1 MKIQPTNSQMLA
13 KGVDAKMNLSGE
25 MKVLQIISVGEE
37 VNDNY
42 SESKNFV
49 TYKKGQKVLVD
60 VAVAEGFTLKDVPHY
75 FIDRMD
81 VKAIVS

>member
-1 MKIQPTNSQMLA
+1 MLA

-60 VAVAEGFTLKDVPHY
+60 VAVAEGFTLKDVSHY